1 MFPKMSLEDYWIRSD
16 GGKLAFPDIPSDT
29 ILDDSMPITLTD
41 VFLKSA
47 KFGGDRSLHIH
58 NFFTLIWKDLMDKAI
73 KGLDGRIG
81 EITSC
86 FDSTK
91 STISS
96 LETSLKD
103 SITSVASGGRG
114 EFGFYSM
121 YSELERYSWLL
132 RNLQASKCRI
142 SNLKDQIRDTRSVL
156 GLNKNWVGESPKCI
170 WREEERDMYNLSIAE
185 QCPEKFMSHYPGSP
199 DSMDD
204 IRLFRTAVEG
214 SSNWDATVVRRFRRG
229 RGHLIGYEGTQNS
242 DSSTFM
248 TVFNPIRWT
257 TIKNKLGIKRGKV
270 IIALLTMDRIL
281 NLGNKPSSLYSQHL
295 WRYLISLSPTLSPT
309 PPRPVI
315 YSSRV
320 TIPEGG
326 LKDSDGNVLEDP
338 VLYIP
343 FEVGSTVHR
352 MLCCGNH
359 FCEDTI
365 SGIIR
370 SGRSPK
376 CPMCRSPLFLRDTT
390 D

>member
-1 MFPKMSLEDYWIRSD
+1 MFPKMSLADYWVRSD
-16 GGKLAFPDIPSDT
+16 GRKLAFPDIPSDT

-47 KFGGDRSLHIH
+47 KFGGDRSVHIH

-73 KGLDGRIG
+73 KGLDGRIE

-86 FDSTK
+86 FDRTK
-91 STISS
+91 STVSS

-103 SITSVASGGRG
+103 SITSVASGGRIRR
-114 EFGFYSM
+114 GFYSM
-121 YSELERYSWLL
+121 YCDLERYSWLL
-132 RNLQASKCRI
+132 KNLEKSKHRI
-142 SNLKDQIRDTRSVL
+142 INLKRQIRDTRSVL
-156 GLNKNWVGESPKCI
+156 GLKKNWVGERPKYI
-170 WREEERDMYNLSIAE
+170 WEDEERDLYSLSITE
-185 QCPEKFMSHYPGSP
+185 QCPDRFYSRFAGSP

-204 IRLFRTAVEG
+204 IILFRTPL
-214 SSNWDATVVRRFRRG
+214 SHNSNWDADTVHRFRRG
-229 RGHLIGYEGTQNS
+229 RGHLIGYEGTQTH

-248 TVFNPIRWT
+248 SVFKPIRWT
-257 TIKNKLGIKRGKV
+257 MIKNKLGIKRGRV

-295 WRYLISLSPTLSPT
+295 WRYLTSLSPSLSPI
-309 PPRPVI
+309 PRPPAI
-315 YSSRV
+315 YSSKV